1 MLALGQHLDDIAE
14 SFIMGAFMN
23 GELRAMKACYNAGAR
38 EAREAD
44 QANQGSG
51 SSADRSVDHDADIIF
66 DPKGESE
73 SASPIRVIRPLIYT
87 REAEMRAYA
96 AKAGLP
102 VITENCPACFEA
114 PKERRR
120 VKKMCVTLRGSFSFF
135 LCVSYYVILLNY
147 TLTFVL

>member
-1 MLALGQHLDDIAE
+1 
-14 SFIMGAFMN
+14 MN

-51 SSADRSVDHDADIIF
+51 SSVTDRSVDHDDDIIF

-120 VKKMCVTLRGSFSFF
+120 VKKMCVTLRGSFFSM
-135 LCVSYYVILLNY
+135 CVCHIM
-147 TLTFVL
+147 

>member
-1 MLALGQHLDDIAE
+1 VLALGQHLDDIAE

-51 SSADRSVDHDADIIF
+51 SSADRSVDHDDDIIF
-66 DPKGESE
+66 DPKPSAKGESE

-135 LCVSYYVILLNY
+135 GCVIL
-147 TLTFVL
+147 

>member
-51 SSADRSVDHDADIIF
+51 SSADRSVDR
-66 DPKGESE
+66 GECN
-73 SASPIRVIRPLIYT
+73 L
-87 REAEMRAYA
+87 
-96 AKAGLP
+96 
-102 VITENCPACFEA
+102 
-114 PKERRR
+114 
-120 VKKMCVTLRGSFSFF
+120 VT
-135 LCVSYYVILLNY
+135 
-147 TLTFVL
+147 